1 MEWNINE
8 NDTLYAIHL
17 HLPDDIEATIGAFG
31 TFPFPN
37 GHYVYIGSA
46 KKNIRSRVERHYK
59 MDKPNRWHLDYFRP
73 YCTITKIE
81 TFDGAIGECA
91 LAATFLQ
98 NGTIPVKNF
107 GSSDCKCGGHL
118 ILLNESRNDS

>member
-81 TFDGAIGECA
+81 TFDVTHKIVVQ
-91 LAATFLQ
+91 L
-98 NGTIPVKNF
+98 
-107 GSSDCKCGGHL
+107 
-118 ILLNESRNDS
+118 